1 VARHERQ
8 GQEEYGMM
16 QFFQNAGLSLIWAA
30 LGVIL
35 LFVATLAFDALHPMR
50 LRQMIEE
57 GNIAAGII
65 LGAVVI
71 GTAMIITA
79 AIN

>member
-1 VARHERQ
+1 MLH
-8 GQEEYGMM
+8 
-16 QFFQNAGLSLIWAA
+16 FFQNAGLSIIWAA
-30 LGVIL
+30 LGVML
-35 LFVATLAFDALHPMR
+35 LFIATLAFDLLHPMK

-57 GNIAAGII
+57 GNVAAGII

-79 AIN
+79 AIS

>member
-1 VARHERQ
+1 MLH
-8 GQEEYGMM
+8 
-16 QFFQNAGLSLIWAA
+16 FFQNVGLSIIWAA
-30 LGVIL
+30 IGVVL
-35 LFVATLAFDALHPMR
+35 LFIATLAFDMLHPMR

-57 GNIAAGII
+57 GNVAAGLI

-79 AIN
+79 AIS